1 VLRVTARS
9 LGTAIA
15 VVAALTLGAACE
27 APLDPDKDDRAGSS
41 PRASAP
47 PSSTSPSPVPTPTT
61 TSPPKPSATPSDV
74 RPKAPEAA
82 EDAGAAR
89 TAGPVLAI
97 SVDGLNPTALSDLG
111 PSRLP
116 QLHAMIREGAS
127 TLNAR
132 TELEQT
138 ETLPNHTGMLTG
150 RPIQGTSGHG
160 VEFNVDP
167 GRITVGSHAG
177 HRIASVFDV
186 VHASGRSTAM
196 YASKTKFALYD
207 RSWDEAIDRT
217 VIEEDNDRLVDRL
230 VADLASRAAD
240 FTFVHLSAPDVE
252 GHRSGFMGP
261 AYLRAVERVDAL
273 LGRIR
278 QAVATSSALRTRAH
292 LILTAD
298 HGGRGTQGHTAAG
311 RLDDY
316 RIPFLVVGAGVRP
329 GTDLY
334 ALNPDYR
341 DPGTGR
347 PSYAGAQPVRNGDLA
362 DLSTRLIGL
371 GPVPGSVFG
380 ARDPLDVR

>member
-41 PRASAP
+41 NRASAP
-47 PSSTSPSPVPTPTT
+47 PSSTSPSPVSTPTPTP
-61 TSPPKPSATPSDV
+61 PPKPSATPSDV
-74 RPKAPEAA
+74 RSKAPEAA
-82 EDAGAAR
+82 EDAGAG
-89 TAGPVLAI
+89 TAGPVLGI
-97 SVDGLNPTALSDLG
+97 SVDGLNPTALTDLG

-116 QLHAMIREGAS
+116 QFHAMIRDGAS

-150 RPIQGTSGHG
+150 RPIQGLSGHG
-160 VEFNVDP
+160 VDFNADP

-217 VIEEDNDRLVDRL
+217 VIEEDNDRLVGRL
-230 VADLASRAAD
+230 VADLASRPAD

-292 LILTAD
+292 LVLTAD
-298 HGGRGTQGHTAAG
+298 HGGRGTEGHTAAE
-311 RLDDY
+311 RLDDF

-341 DPGTGR
+341 DPGAGR